1 MLNAKL
7 ILTTSFQDEDVTL
20 PDAEQQDKPKTAFDK
35 LMDRQSSTAVRSSSK
50 LPLILQVC
58 SLERGQSEAEVK
70 RRLISFSAAPQH
82 SGHSRTIVGYEINAH
97 GSTNLLLFDPGRLV
111 AD

>member
-7 ILTTSFQDEDVTL
+7 LLTTSFQDEDVTP

-35 LMDRQSSTAVRSSSK
+35 LMDRQSSTAVRTSSK

-58 SLERGQSEAEVK
+58 SLGRGHSEAEVD
-70 RRLISFSAAPQH
+70 RRLIALSAVSILATRERLWVMR
-82 SGHSRTIVGYEINAH
+82 SMRRGARTYCCSIQAG
-97 GSTNLLLFDPGRLV
+97 
-111 AD
+111 